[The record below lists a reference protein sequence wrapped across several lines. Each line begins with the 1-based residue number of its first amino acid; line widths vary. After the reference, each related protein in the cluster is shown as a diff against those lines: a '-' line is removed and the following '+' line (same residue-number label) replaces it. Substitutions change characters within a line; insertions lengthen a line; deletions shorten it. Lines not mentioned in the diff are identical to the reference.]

1 MEFFNNRYSGLI
13 LNDIA
18 AAPGLCVS
26 YFAQGCPHHCPGCH
40 NPETWNFDG
49 GMEFTP
55 DIFDTIVRALTAQ
68 GIQRNFCVMGGEPL
82 CPENALLTDM
92 IIKHVRQQVPHAQI
106 YIWSGYTLEELI
118 ENGHPNAKEAL
129 SNCDFL
135 IDGRF
140 IQKERDL
147 TLNMRGS
154 KNQRVI
160 NLSNIDFFK
169 KL

>member
-68 GIQRNFCVMGGEPL
+68 GIQRN
-82 CPENALLTDM
+82 
-92 IIKHVRQQVPHAQI
+92 
-106 YIWSGYTLEELI
+106 
-118 ENGHPNAKEAL
+118 
-129 SNCDFL
+129 
-135 IDGRF
+135 
-140 IQKERDL
+140 
-147 TLNMRGS
+147 
-154 KNQRVI
+154 
-160 NLSNIDFFK
+160 
-169 KL
+169 